1 VQGIPG
7 LNDDRI
13 FGKRQPFSPEDSSD
27 AAASNDSKEGEP
39 PLLLYGL
46 MPVGFEGT
54 ACAMSSRL
62 WVVHAL
68 TCHGCSLGGGSA
80 VSPKK
85 TRMKVI
91 FFERSLYFRSVTMHG
106 GDKFFALRCPNSY
119 TKLVYLLVTVSTCA
133 DLGQESRAAYN
144 RA

>member
-1 VQGIPG
+1 MQGIPG

-68 TCHGCSLGGGSA
+68 TCHGCSLGNRGEFFP
-80 VSPKK
+80 PKENPHESYFF
-85 TRMKVI
+85 REI
-91 FFERSLYFRSVTMHG
+91 FVFPVGHDVRV
-106 GDKFFALRCPNSY
+106 
-119 TKLVYLLVTVSTCA
+119 
-133 DLGQESRAAYN
+133 
-144 RA
+144 